1 MTDKPAIP
9 RPAALPHE
17 APTPI
22 PRRSDL
28 EELRGELDAGRDPAG
43 ALVVRALLERVDKL
57 EAGVLEAIAHG
68 QELEQR
74 TSKTDLAQDARAALL
89 AERLCALEEQAK
101 ATGKSSAAAEQAST
115 ALERRLSGWASPK
128 VIGGVAGGLAL
139 LEVLGRVLH
148 AVGVVK

>member
-1 MTDKPAIP
+1 MVKVMSE
-9 RPAALPHE
+9 H
-17 APTPI
+17 PTPI

-57 EAGVLEAIAHG
+57 EAGVLEAIAQG

-89 AERLCALEEQAK
+89 AERLSALESQAK
-101 ATGKSSAAAEQAST
+101 KTGASSAAAEQAST

-148 AVGVVK
+148 ALGVVK

>member
-1 MTDKPAIP
+1 MNSIPDLSRQPA
-9 RPAALPHE
+9 LHDE

-28 EELRGELDAGRDPAG
+28 EALRGELDAGRDPAG

-68 QELEQR
+68 RSLEER
-74 TSKTDLAQDARAALL
+74 TSKTDIAQDARAALL
-89 AERLCALEEQAK
+89 AERLSALEEQAR
-101 ATGKSSAAAEQAST
+101 AAGASSAAAEQAST
-115 ALERRLSGWASPK
+115 ALDRRLSGWASPK
-128 VIGGVAGGLAL
+128 VIGALAGGLAL

-148 AVGVVK
+148 ALGVVQ